1 MKRTLIALM
10 LVLSFLAL
18 FPASPVA
25 AQGTDRPVVTIST
38 YTPNKTPARGEDFN
52 LSVIFHNSGHLT
64 AYNLFI
70 EFVSGDLVPRGNGG
84 TQSIYQLSGGKAV
97 AGGESKGIKQGFT
110 VSPDLWGAS
119 IASVTVNLEYSDDQG
134 NSYSDSFT
142 LSINLQGTAYVSP
155 SATPTPTA
163 IVQPQLVITSY
174 ETDVPILQ
182 PGTTF
187 ELDLEVTNLGNGPA
201 KAMSMVLGGGGVEMN
216 PEGTPQPGIS
226 GGEGAFADFAPLEAS
241 NIVYLGD
248 LAPGES
254 LSASQKIIV
263 NVSTAPGAYSL
274 KYSFIY
280 STEAGDKVVDNQVI
294 TLLIYQLPVLEVG
307 FYQDPGPL
315 FMQQPNNLPLQVMN
329 LGKNNVVLGNMEVT
343 ADGAVVE
350 NGVAL
355 VGPVEAGFYFTLD
368 SMIIPEQAGPMELHI
383 RINYTDD
390 FNQPQVFETT
400 VPVEVIEVE
409 MPPEGMPGPDGGMQ
423 EGFEGP
429 IEEGMPGLDSSMNGA
444 GVGMPGQETLW
455 QKIVRAV
462 KGFFGLDSGQNSVD
476 PMQMPGGGGGGG
488 GEMIPMPEEP
498 IYHPGDT
505 G

>member
-1 MKRTLIALM
+1 MKRIMIAIM
-10 LVLSFLAL
+10 LGLSILAF

-25 AQGTDRPVVTIST
+25 AQDSSDRPVVTIST
-38 YTPNKTPARGEDFN
+38 YTPNKTPARGESFN
-52 LSVIFHNSGHLT
+52 LSVIFHNSGQRP
-64 AYNLFI
+64 AYNMLI
-70 EFVSGDLVPRGNGG
+70 EFVSGDLFPRGNGG
-84 TQSIYQLSGGKAV
+84 TQSIYQLIMD
-97 AGGESKGIKQGFT
+97 ESKGINQGFT

-134 NSYSDSFT
+134 NSFSDSFT
-142 LSINLQGTAYVSP
+142 LTIDLQGAAYVAP

-163 IVQPQLVITSY
+163 VVQPQLVITSY
-174 ETDVPILQ
+174 ETDVSILQ

-187 ELDLEVTNLGNGPA
+187 ELALDVTNLGNGPA

-226 GGEGAFADFAPLEAS
+226 GGEGEFGNFAPLDAS

-248 LAPGES
+248 LAPGAS
-254 LSASQKIIV
+254 ISASQKIIV

-280 STEAGDKVVDNQVI
+280 TTELGEKVVDNQVI

-329 LGKNNVVLGNMEVT
+329 LGKKSVVLGNMEVT
-343 ADGAVVE
+343 AEDAMIE

-368 SMIIPEQAGPMELHI
+368 SMIIPEQAGPMELQI

-390 FNQPQVFETT
+390 FNQPQVYETT
-400 VPVEVIEVE
+400 VPIEVIEAAV
-409 MPPEGMPGPDGGMQ
+409 PPEGLPGAEGGMG

-429 IEEGMPGLDSSMNGA
+429 IEGMPGLDSSMNGGGGMA
-444 GVGMPGQETLW
+444 GTETFW
-455 QKIVRAV
+455 QKIVRV
-462 KGFFGLDSGQNSVD
+462 IKGLFGLDSGLNTSDQMGVPVD
-476 PMQMPGGGGGGG
+476 MPVI
-488 GEMIPMPEEP
+488 EQVPENAP
-498 IYHPGDT
+498 VKGP
-505 G
+505 